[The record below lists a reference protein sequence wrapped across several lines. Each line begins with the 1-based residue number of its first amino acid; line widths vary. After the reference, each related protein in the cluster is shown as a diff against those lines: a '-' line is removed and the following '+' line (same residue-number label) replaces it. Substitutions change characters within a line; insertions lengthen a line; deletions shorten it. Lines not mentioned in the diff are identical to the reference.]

1 MNLNQIKGRSLESV
15 GALQQLLG
23 RLTGNKS
30 LETRGLLKSLLGN
43 AQCVLESVRAQVKSR
58 PAR

>member
-43 AQCVLESVRAQVKSR
+43 AQCVLEGVRAQVKSR